1 MKKSPGKKLRKSTA
15 DNIQPLKGGVDQKM
29 SEHLFSKFLIT
40 FIHHNFC
47 MCRSASFF
55 RLIFTLIFLLFLS
68 TLHTQAQRF
77 GGNPPSLKWRQI
89 DTDTV
94 RVIFPK
100 GLENEAARVVNMSHL
115 LNRKTGSTMGTDQRK
130 INIVLQKNTVVS
142 NGYVG
147 LAPWRSEYYM
157 TPLQNSLQLGSLP
170 WVDNLVI
177 HENRHVQ
184 QYMNFRKGLS
194 KLAYIVAGE
203 EGLAVAN
210 SAAVPDWFFEGD
222 AVFQETMVSR
232 QGRGRLPDFY
242 NGYRSL
248 KLAGKQ
254 YSFMKLRNGSL
265 KDYLPDHYQLGYILT
280 TYGRK
285 KYGDDFW
292 KNVTQDAVRYKPLFY
307 PFQGAVK
314 KHAGVSYRSFV
325 KDAFDYFNGQVPQ
338 GDATSAPLPLTALN
352 TRYVSDYLFPNIIG
366 EDSVLV
372 LKRTF
377 RHIPAWTILSGG
389 KEHRIAVKD
398 IDSDE
403 YYSYKNGWIVYT
415 SYRTDPRWSWMDYSG
430 IFLLNIYNKQ
440 RIKLTTR
447 TKYFSPDISRD
458 AQKIVAVEVK
468 PGEPS
473 SIHIINAVSGEV
485 ISRLPNPQKYLYTY
499 PVFNKDETQLFSAVR
514 NDKGEMG
521 LITKDV
527 SSGEERIIIPFSF
540 HVIAFPKVKGDKVV
554 FTASHNRK
562 SEIWIWDDTS
572 KKLSLAV
579 SRPTGSFQAE
589 MDEKNQE
596 LIYSSF
602 TAEGQ
607 QLLKEKINAAE
618 NTDPQS
624 WIKES
629 NEVFAGD
636 VFRDTVLSD
645 VLNTPQLSYADK
657 KYKHGFRLF
666 NVHSWRPYYDQPDWS
681 FTIYSE
687 NILNTLRSDLYYNY
701 NENEGYHKFGYNM
714 NFAALYPWV
723 TGGVSYTFDRKF
735 SDTARAFRWNEFN
748 ANVGLRLPLNF
759 SSGRLYKYLTIAT
772 SFNTQQLFF
781 TQQSKP
787 RPANYGFNYM
797 QGSLN
802 WTIQSQQARQ
812 HIYPRFAHTLLVQ
825 NRFSVSDITARQF
838 FATTALYLPGVL
850 RTHNLV
856 LTGAYQARD
865 TLNNYRFS
873 NSFPFSRGYPALD
886 FDRMWKYG
894 ANYHLPLVYPDFGL
908 AQVVYFQRVR
918 ANLFYDVTYI
928 KSLRGGDPIDLRSV
942 GAEIFFDTKWWNQQS
957 VTFGFRYSRLLDND
971 KFIRP
976 PGANQWEFIMP
987 VDLIRR

>member
-1 MKKSPGKKLRKSTA
+1 MKKSSGKKSVAFAGKHCNTIVLAKLSFA
-15 DNIQPLKGGVDQKM
+15 
-29 SEHLFSKFLIT
+29 EHLFTKFLIT
-40 FIHHNFC
+40 FNHHKIF
-47 MCRSASFF
+47 MAKPFLFSLLTSVLITAALISSFHA
-55 RLIFTLIFLLFLS
+55 T
-68 TLHTQAQRF
+68 AQRF

-94 RVIFPK
+94 KVIFPK
-100 GLENEAARVVNMSHL
+100 GLEKEAERVVTMSHL
-115 LNRKTGSTMGTDQRK
+115 LNRKTGSTIGGDHRK
-130 INIVLQKNTVVS
+130 INVVLQKNTVVS

-184 QYMNFRKGLS
+184 QFMNFRKGLS
-194 KLAYIVAGE
+194 KFAYIVAGE
-203 EGLAVAN
+203 EGQAVAN

-222 AVFQETMVSR
+222 AVFQETMVSG
-232 QGRGRLPDFY
+232 QGRGRLPDFF

-248 KLAGKQ
+248 QLAGKR

-265 KDYLPDHYQLGYILT
+265 KDYVPDHYQFGYPLI
-280 TYGRK
+280 TYGRN
-285 KYGDDFW
+285 KYGEDFW

-314 KHAGVSYRSFV
+314 KHAGITYKEFV
-325 KDAFDYFNGQVPQ
+325 KKAFDYFEEQVPQ
-338 GDATSAPLPLTALN
+338 GDSGSSVVELTALN
-352 TRYVSDYLFPNIIG
+352 TRYVTDYLFPNLIG
-366 EDSVLV
+366 SDSLLV

-377 RHIPAWTILSGG
+377 RHLPAWYIITGG
-389 KEHRIAVKD
+389 KEKRIAVKD

-440 RIKLTTR
+440 RIRLTTKS
-447 TKYFSPDISRD
+447 KYFSPDISAD

-468 PGEPS
+468 PGEVPS
-473 SIHIINAVSGEV
+473 LHLINAVSGEV
-485 ISRLPNPQKYLYTY
+485 INKLPNPNQYLYTY
-499 PVFNKDETQLFSAVR
+499 PVFSKNETHVFSAVR
-514 NDKGEMG
+514 NAKGEMA
-521 LITKDV
+521 LI
-527 SSGEERIIIPFSF
+527 SINISNGEERIIIPFSF
-540 HVIAFPKVKGDKVV
+540 HVIAFPKVRGDKVL

-562 SEIWIWDDTS
+562 SEIWIWDEATQT
-572 KKLSLAV
+572 LNNAV
-579 SRPTGSFQAE
+579 SRITGSYQAE
-589 MDEKNQE
+589 LDEEKQE
-596 LIYSSF
+596 LIYSFF
-602 TAEGQ
+602 TAEGL
-607 QLLKEKINAAE
+607 QLLKETVQSTAPIN
-618 NTDPQS
+618 PQT
-624 WIKES
+624 WAQEK
-629 NEVFAGD
+629 NEVFAE
-636 VFRDTVLSD
+636 D
-645 VLNTPQLSYADK
+645 VLQNAELSQSLSTPQISYTDK
-657 KYKHGFRLF
+657 KYKAGFKLF
-666 NVHSWRPYYDQPDWS
+666 NVHSWRPYYEQPDWS
-681 FTIYSE
+681 FTVYSE

-701 NENEGYHKFGYNM
+701 NENEGFQKLGYNM
-714 NFAALYPWV
+714 NFAALYPWI

-735 SDTARAFRWNEFN
+735 SDTARSFRWNEFN
-748 ANVGLRLPLNF
+748 ANAGLRLPLNF
-759 SSGRLYKYLTIAT
+759 SSGRYFKYLTLAT
-772 SFNTQQLFF
+772 SFNTQQLYF
-781 TQQSKP
+781 TEQSKP
-787 RPANYGFNYM
+787 RPANSGFNYM
-797 QGSLN
+797 LGSLN

-812 HIYPRFAHTLLVQ
+812 HIFPRFAHTLTLQ
-825 NRFSVSDITARQF
+825 NRFSIDETEARQF
-838 FATTALYLPGVL
+838 FASTALYLPGFL

-865 TLNNYRFS
+865 TLNNYRFT

-886 FDRMWKYG
+886 VDRMWKYG
-894 ANYHLPLVYPDFGL
+894 ANYHVPLIYPDFGV
-908 AQVVYFQRVR
+908 AQIVYFQRIR

-928 KSLRGGDPIDLRSV
+928 KSLRGGDPIDLRSTGV
-942 GAEIFFDTKWWNQQS
+942 EIFFDTKWWNQQA